1 MHENK
6 EIEFVAKRYRPGRFN
21 TDRAWNRL
29 GIATSFK
36 RKRLRIAAAAAGLVF
51 LSATAAF
58 VYRQYSVG
66 SSNNIEMME
75 QMQTESPV
83 YAVKVIDFE
92 NTPLPM
98 VIDRI
103 KDVYGVDVENIP
115 VNAGQYR
122 LSLHYEGNAIDLV
135 ETINDILDINMTVEE

>member
-1 MHENK
+1 MHQEK
-6 EIEFVAKRYRPGRFN
+6 EIKFVANRYRPGRFN

-36 RKRLRIAAAAAGLVF
+36 RKRLRIAAAAAGMVF

-66 SSNNIEMME
+66 SSNNIDMME

-92 NTPLPM
+92 DTPLPI

-103 KDVYGVDVENIP
+103 KDVYGVEVTNIP
-115 VNAGQYR
+115 DDADDYR

-135 ETINDILDINMTVEE
+135 ETINDILNTQMRVEE